1 MEGFAGGRSKLGF
14 FGGAGGLMGWER
26 VGGFGG
32 RGCQWDSR
40 LFSLTRKD
48 ESDILRSILVIRI

>member
-1 MEGFAGGRSKLGF
+1 MPEADPSWGFLGGRGVD
-14 FGGAGGLMGWER
+14 GMGEG
-26 VGGFGG
+26 GGFGG

-48 ESDILRSILVIRI
+48 ESDILRSILVILI